1 MKKIYL
7 SLIFSTATLVVVA
20 QGNGKVSG
28 IIKEAESSNPV
39 EFATI
44 AINDPITKKPID
56 GTIADGKGKF
66 VVKGIANGKY
76 VVAISFIGFETIRR
90 EIEITDKNWDIDLG
104 TVLLSFSTEVLEAVT
119 VEGQKSLIEEKVDR
133 MIYNAENDNTAK
145 GGDASDV
152 LKRVPLLT
160 VDLDG
165 NVSIRGSQN
174 IRVLINNRPST
185 ITAGSVADA
194 LKQIPADEIKS
205 VEVITSPSSKY
216 DAEGTTGI
224 INIITKKNVLEG
236 ATLNVNG
243 SVGNRGSNLGL
254 RGGYKQGKLGLSVG
268 GWGRFGYNTLGS
280 FENTQITTTQ
290 TSIQNADT
298 RSNNLRA
305 NYSFGIDYDF
315 NPKNFITSSIRLGA
329 RGGKDYQDDLSSRI
343 FNNSDNNLIRQ
354 SNQNVVTNNKSN
366 SIDMNL
372 NFTHLYN
379 KKDRELSI
387 LGLYSID
394 DGINDF
400 ENITFDPI
408 DLTTVSRRKN
418 NNDSY
423 NEEFALQID
432 YQTPISDNQLFEA
445 GGKQTRRKALSD
457 YAYFSALGTNAYEP
471 IVNAQL
477 SNVFNYIQNV
487 SAGYLS
493 YTLNLKKYA
502 FKAGGRYEYTTID
515 AFFQDEQDIKIP
527 SYGIFVPSLNLSR
540 KLANNNMLKAAFN
553 RRIQRPSIRY
563 LNPNIQGANPLNVTV
578 GNPSLD
584 PEFTNNFELS
594 YSTYMKGLGLNFTG
608 FARNSNNSIQRVSE
622 AQYVSADTTIIKNS
636 YRNIGIENSY
646 GLSTNINLSI
656 GDKLTF
662 NGGPEIY
669 YATLTNN
676 VSDEKY
682 KASNEGWVI
691 SGRLFGSYNITKEW
705 SLQFFSFARGRNVQL
720 QGFQGGFGVYSL
732 GLNKNLP
739 NKRGSIG
746 IGAEN
751 FFGKT
756 ITIRNETVTPDIIQS
771 GTTVRQNLNFKV
783 NINLRFG
790 KIEGSNNSRGSSSR
804 RSRKSISSDDLK
816 SGGDGGGFDA
826 GGQEQGGQP
835 AGGFA
840 GAQGGQRS
848 AAAAVSAINSD
859 PTAVVE
865 AVGRWAY
872 SIESP
877 QGANGGTVK
886 ITKEGDAYSG
896 TIINSRMQKETPL
909 KDVRVNGNELSF
921 NYEASFGPTT
931 NTVTVKGVITG
942 DSFAGVMTV
951 GQFGAFPM
959 TAKREP

>member
-7 SLIFSTATLVVVA
+7 SLIFSVATLVAVA

-28 IIKEAESSNPV
+28 TVMEAENSNPV

-66 VVKGIANGKY
+66 AVKGIANGKY
-76 VVAISFIGFETIRR
+76 IVAISFIGFETVRR
-90 EIEITDKNWDIDLG
+90 EIEITDKTWDVDLG
-104 TVLLSFSTEVLEAVT
+104 TVLLSSSTEVLEAVT

-254 RGGYKQGKLGLSVG
+254 RGGYKKGKLGLSVG

-280 FENTQITTTQ
+280 FENSQGQVNTDKIT
-290 TSIQNADT
+290 IQSADT

-329 RGGKDYQDDLSSRI
+329 RGGKDYQDNLTSASYL
-343 FNNSDNNLIRQ
+343 NNVLQ
-354 SNQNVVTNNKSN
+354 SQTNQNVVTNNRSN

-372 NFTHLYN
+372 NFTHLYE
-379 KKDRELSI
+379 KKDRELSV

-400 ENITFDPI
+400 ENITFD
-408 DLTTVSRRKN
+408 TTNFSSIKRTKN

-423 NEEFALQID
+423 NEEYALQVD
-432 YQTPISDNQLFEA
+432 YQTPISSNQLFEV
-445 GGKQTRRKALSD
+445 GGKQTMRKALST
-457 YAYFSALGTNAYEP
+457 YKYFNAFGEDPYQQNIDDRLTN
-471 IVNAQL
+471 I
-477 SNVFNYIQNV
+477 FNYTQSV

-502 FKAGGRYEYTTID
+502 FKAGGRYEYTTIG
-515 AFFQDEQDIKIP
+515 ANFKDEQDIKIP
-527 SYGIFVPSLNLSR
+527 SYGIFVPSVNLSR
-540 KLANNNMLKAAFN
+540 KLNNNNMIKAAFN

-563 LNPNIQGANPLNVTV
+563 LNPNVQASNPLNYSV

-584 PEFTNNFELS
+584 PEYTNNYELG

-608 FARNSNNSIQRVSE
+608 FVRNSNNSIQRVSN
-622 AQYVSADTTIIKNS
+622 QVNNSDTLRTT
-636 YRNIGIENSY
+636 YENIGIESSY
-646 GLSTNINLSI
+646 GTSINANISI
-656 GDKLTF
+656 GEKITF

-669 YATLTNN
+669 YATL
-676 VSDEKY
+676 SDGAGQK
-682 KASNEGWVI
+682 NDGWVI
-691 SGRLFGSYNITKEW
+691 SGRLFGSYNVTKEW
-705 SLQFFSFARGRNVQL
+705 SLQFFSFFRGRNVLL

-746 IGAEN
+746 FGAEN
-751 FFGKT
+751 FFGQT
-756 ITIRNETVTPDIIQS
+756 ITIKSQTETNGFVQS
-771 GTTVRQNLNFKV
+771 STSIRQNLNFKV
-783 NINLRFG
+783 NVNLRFG
-790 KIEGSNNSRGSSSR
+790 KIEGANNSRGTSSR

-816 SGGDGGGFDA
+816 QGGDGGGGFDGA
-826 GGQEQGGQP
+826 GQEQGGQP
-835 AGGFA
+835 ASGFT
-840 GAQGGQRS
+840 GTQGGRP
-848 AAAAVSAINSD
+848 AAAAVPAIVSD
-859 PTAVVE
+859 PTAVVD
-865 AVGRWAY
+865 AAGTWAY

-886 ITKEGDAYSG
+886 IVKEGDAYSG

-909 KDVRVNGNELSF
+909 KDVKMNGNELSF
-921 NYEASFGPTT
+921 SYEASFGPNT

-942 DSFAGVMTV
+942 DAFAGAMTV
-951 GQFGAFPM
+951 GQFGSFPM
-959 TAKREP
+959 TAKRGE